1 MTSTKSR
8 GPYAKT
14 VERKASIAEAAL
26 ELIRES
32 GHRSLLVADVARR
45 AGVSERT
52 LFYHFPTRDH
62 VLVAALER
70 VDELSQAEVEAQY
83 AAVPDDLERL
93 IELLT
98 GSISGEPWKAA
109 LTVALN
115 GHAQEPEHPAHDYF
129 VGHYARA
136 IDGFGKLLRAR
147 QEAGLAHPDLD
158 VVGVAR
164 RVVAVWDGLQAQ
176 WLVTPDFVLAKEV
189 TAAFRQ
195 LSGQNVMEFR
205 QVLDDLGAG
214 V

>member
-1 MTSTKSR
+1 MTSTKTR

-14 VERKASIAEAAL
+14 AERKASIAEAAL

-93 IELLT
+93 IELLKGQ
-98 GSISGEPWKAA
+98 GSTFWFTARLQRGQP
-109 LTVALN
+109 
-115 GHAQEPEHPAHDYF
+115 AQGPELVVHQVERPVERHRQAVRGSHQPRQPRPVGLQLRIVEQPEHQAGVRKVADEGDRVQHRAL
-129 VGHYARA
+129 VGRV
-136 IDGFGKLLRAR
+136 G
-147 QEAGLAHPDLD
+147 
-158 VVGVAR
+158 GVA
-164 RVVAVWDGLQAQ
+164 
-176 WLVTPDFVLAKEV
+176 
-189 TAAFRQ
+189 
-195 LSGQNVMEFR
+195 
-205 QVLDDLGAG
+205 
-214 V
+214 